1 MTFDPKTNREQRE
14 AERAANRPEDK
25 PLDPPFPYERAYFDP
40 FEFEITRDAARP
52 EDDRE
57 LFANM
62 LPDALALRKRITATD
77 DLAGVKIRAA
87 NHVPQVAL
95 IPCNVG

>member
-1 MTFDPKTNREQRE
+1 LIRKQIVSSAKRREPRTVLKTNRSTR
-14 AERAANRPEDK
+14 
-25 PLDPPFPYERAYFDP
+25 LSPYERAYFDP